1 MDPDMSVTVRVPAT
15 SANLGPGFDAMGLA
29 LDLYDE
35 VTVTTSD
42 RLGFTLS
49 GEGADEVPR
58 DESHLVVTAIRQGL
72 VDLGH
77 PEPHHGL
84 HLRAHNVIPHSR
96 GLGSS
101 AAAIGAGL
109 VCAWA
114 MARPGTE
121 LDREWLLDRSS
132 RIEGHPD
139 NAGAVVHGGAVLA
152 WMDADQVGLVNLQVD
167 PRIEALV
174 YVPPAGLSTA
184 KARRVLPGTLR
195 RSAVI
200 NQASRAAL
208 LVHAL
213 AGAPDQLWE
222 ATRDWLHQEQR
233 ASLMPD
239 SHRLR
244 LRLRAAGVAA
254 AVSGAGTTIIAL
266 GTPEQLAEADTVSA
280 DGFTVRRAR
289 IGRGAH
295 VVRGEAAWV
304 D

>member
-1 MDPDMSVTVRVPAT
+1 MRPDQAVTVRVPAT

-29 LDLYDE
+29 LDLYDQL
-35 VTVTTSD
+35 TVGPAD
-42 RLGFTLS
+42 RLTFTLS
-49 GEGADEVPR
+49 GEGSDEVPR
-58 DESHLVVTAIRQGL
+58 DESHLVITTIRQGL

-77 PEPHHGL
+77 PDPHCGL
-84 HLRAHNVIPHSR
+84 HLSAHNVIPHSR

-109 VCAWA
+109 ACAWA
-114 MARPGTE
+114 MARPGVD

-139 NAGAVVHGGAVLA
+139 NAGAVVFGGAVLA
-152 WMDADQVGLVNLQVD
+152 WMDADQVGLVNLNLD
-167 PRIEALV
+167 PRIEAMV
-174 YVPPAGLSTA
+174 FVPSVSLQTA

-213 AGAPDQLWE
+213 GGAPEHLWE
-222 ATRDWLHQEQR
+222 ATRDWMHQEQR
-233 ASLMPD
+233 ASLMPE

-266 GTPEQLAEADTVSA
+266 GTPEQLAEADEVDAT
-280 DGFTVRRAR
+280 GFSVHRVK
-289 IGRGAH
+289 IGRGVHLVGASD
-295 VVRGEAAWV
+295 W
-304 D
+304 DS

>member
-35 VTVTTSD
+35 VTITPAT
-42 RLGFTLS
+42 RLEFSLS

-58 DESHLVVTAIRQGL
+58 DDTHLVVTTIRQGL

-77 PEPHHGL
+77 PDPHLGF
-84 HLRAHNVIPHSR
+84 HLRADNVIPHSR

-109 VCAWA
+109 MCAWEL
-114 MARPGTE
+114 ARPGTE
-121 LDREWLLDRSS
+121 VDREWLLDRSS

-152 WMDADQVGLVNLQVD
+152 WMDADRVGLVNLRLD
-167 PRIEALV
+167 PRIEAMV
-174 YVPPAGLSTA
+174 FVPAVSLPTA

-213 AGAPDQLWE
+213 SDDPSHLWE

-233 ASLMPD
+233 ASLMPE

-266 GTPEQLAEADTVSA
+266 GTPEQLAQADQFSTE
-280 DGFTVRRAR
+280 GFRVWRAR

-295 VVRGEAAWV
+295 VVGGSLR
-304 D
+304 

>member
-1 MDPDMSVTVRVPAT
+1 MAAVTVRVPAT

-29 LDLYDE
+29 LDVYDE
-35 VTVTTSD
+35 ITVTPAD
-42 RLGFTLS
+42 RLGFELS
-49 GEGADEVPR
+49 GEGADDVPR
-58 DESHLVVTAIRQGL
+58 DESHLVITTIRQGL

-77 PEPHHGL
+77 HDPHQGL
-84 HLRAHNVIPHSR
+84 HLRADNVIPHSR

-109 VCAWA
+109 VAAWA
-114 MARPGTE
+114 LARPGTD

-152 WMDADQVGLVNLQVD
+152 WMDADGVGLVNLALD
-167 PRIEALV
+167 PRIEARV
-174 YVPPAGLSTA
+174 YVPATTLPTA
-184 KARRVLPGTLR
+184 KARRVLPGTMR
-195 RSAVI
+195 RAAVI

-213 AGAPDQLWE
+213 AGAPEHLWE
-222 ATRDWLHQEQR
+222 ATRDWMHQEQR
-233 ASLMPD
+233 ASLMPE

-244 LRLRAAGVAA
+244 LRLRGVGVAA

-266 GTPEQLAEADTVSA
+266 GTAEQLAAA
-280 DGFTVRRAR
+280 DGVPCEGFQEHHVKV
-289 IGRGAH
+289 GRGAH
-295 VVRGEAAWV
+295 IVP
-304 D
+304 

>member
-1 MDPDMSVTVRVPAT
+1 MMAAVTVRVPAT

-29 LDLYDE
+29 LDVYDE
-35 VTVTTSD
+35 ITVTPAH
-42 RLGFTLS
+42 RLGFDLS
-49 GEGADEVPR
+49 GEGADDVPR
-58 DESHLVVTAIRQGL
+58 DESHLVITTIRQGL

-77 PEPHHGL
+77 HDPHQGL
-84 HLRAHNVIPHSR
+84 HLRATNVIPHSR

-109 VCAWA
+109 VAAWA
-114 MARPGTE
+114 LARPGTE

-152 WMDADQVGLVNLQVD
+152 WMDADRVGLVNLALD
-167 PRIEALV
+167 PRIEARV
-174 YVPPAGLSTA
+174 YVPATTLPTA
-184 KARRVLPGTLR
+184 KARRVLPGTMR
-195 RSAVI
+195 RAAVI

-213 AGAPDQLWE
+213 AGAPEHLWE
-222 ATRDWLHQEQR
+222 ATRDWMHQEQR
-233 ASLMPD
+233 ATLMPE

-244 LRLRAAGVAA
+244 LRLRGVGVAA

-266 GTPEQLAEADTVSA
+266 GTPEQLAAADAVNCE
-280 DGFTVRRAR
+280 GFQEHHVKV
-289 IGRGAH
+289 GRGAH
-295 VVRGEAAWV
+295 LVG
-304 D
+304 